1 MPPTVRARDLITTA
15 VLPVLLA
22 PPVAL
27 ANETLPTTS
36 EIDAAIRGTF
46 NNGEDVTRP
55 RNLIQLRERYERLP
69 DAEGREPEKWVTT
82 LRADLWAGFAD
93 GWKLYGRLDEPLVY
107 SDDVTSSFNPNGH
120 SRFGQGDLLTEV
132 AIIAPPPTPRL
143 GYGLGVRTV
152 WATASLNEAGDG
164 KYQVGPIA
172 AARYSLPEISPGS
185 FFLTQVLY
193 LNSVASRNE
202 NKGRAD
208 INQLNVQ
215 PKLNVSLPDD
225 WFLTTYASEN
235 IQINFGDG
243 GKLFL
248 PFDLMAG
255 RKLGEKLVASLE
267 FSREL
272 IHDKGFEPYQ
282 WQLEGRV
289 GYYF

>member
-1 MPPTVRARDLITTA
+1 MPPTARARDLITTA
-15 VLPVLLA
+15 VLPALLA

-27 ANETLPTTS
+27 ADEALPTS
-36 EIDAAIRGTF
+36 GEADASIHGTF
-46 NNGEDVTRP
+46 NNGEDPTLP
-55 RNLIQLRERYERLP
+55 RNRFDVRQRYERLP

-82 LRADLWAGFAD
+82 LRADLWTGFGDA
-93 GWKLYGRLDEPLVY
+93 WKLYGRLDQPLVY

-132 AIIAPPPTPRL
+132 AVIAPPPTPRL
-143 GYGLGVRTV
+143 GYGLGVRAV
-152 WATASLNEAGDG
+152 WPTAGLNEAGDG
-164 KYQVGPIA
+164 KYQVGPVA

-185 FFLTQVLY
+185 FLLAQVLY

-208 INQLNVQ
+208 ISQLNIQ
-215 PKLNVSLPDD
+215 PKFNVSLPDE

-235 IQINFGDG
+235 IQINFSND
-243 GKLFL
+243 GKLFV

-255 RKLGEKLVASLE
+255 KKLAGNFVGSLE
-267 FSREL
+267 YSHEL

-282 WQLEGRV
+282 WQLEGRI

>member
-1 MPPTVRARDLITTA
+1 MPPSARARDL
-15 VLPVLLA
+15 VPLGMLPALLA

-27 ANETLPTTS
+27 ADEALPTAA
-36 EIDAAIRGTF
+36 EGDAAIHGTF
-46 NNGEDVTRP
+46 NNGEDITRP
-55 RNLIQLRERYERLP
+55 RTLFQARQRYERLP
-69 DAEGREPEKWVTT
+69 DAGGREPEKWVTT
-82 LRADLWAGFAD
+82 LRADLWTGLGD

-107 SDDVTSSFNPNGH
+107 SDEVTSSFNPNGH
-120 SRFGQGDLLTEV
+120 SRFGQGDLLTEM

-143 GYGLGVRTV
+143 GYGLGMRAVS
-152 WATASLNEAGDG
+152 ATAGLNEAGDG
-164 KYQVGPIA
+164 KYQVGPVA

-185 FFLTQVLY
+185 FFLTQVLN
-193 LNSVASRNE
+193 LNSVASRNK

-215 PKLNVSLPDD
+215 PKFNVSLPDD

-235 IQINFGDG
+235 IQINFGDD

-248 PFDLMAG
+248 TFDIMVG
-255 RKLGEKLVASLE
+255 KKLFDKFRASLE
-267 FSREL
+267 YSRQL

-282 WQLEGRV
+282 WQLEGRL

>member
-1 MPPTVRARDLITTA
+1 MPPSARARDL
-15 VLPVLLA
+15 VPLGMLPALLA

-27 ANETLPTTS
+27 ADEALPTAADT
-36 EIDAAIRGTF
+36 DASVHGTF
-46 NNGEDVTRP
+46 NNGEDITRP
-55 RNLIQLRERYERLP
+55 RTLFQARQRYERLP
-69 DAEGREPEKWVTT
+69 DAQGREPEKWTTT
-82 LRADLWAGFAD
+82 LRADLWTGLGD

-120 SRFGQGDLLTEV
+120 SRFGQGDLLTEM

-143 GYGLGVRTV
+143 GYGLGMRAV
-152 WATASLNEAGDG
+152 WPTAGLNEAGDG
-164 KYQVGPIA
+164 KYQVGPVA

-215 PKLNVSLPDD
+215 PKFNVSLPDD

-235 IQINFGDG
+235 IQIDFGDD

-248 PFDLMAG
+248 PFDLMVG
-255 RKLGEKLVASLE
+255 KKLGEKFVASLE

>member
-1 MPPTVRARDLITTA
+1 MRDVSDGLSAIVSLTAGMALTAFAAEPPSISTDAETA
-15 VLPVLLA
+15 
-22 PPVAL
+22 
-27 ANETLPTTS
+27 
-36 EIDAAIRGTF
+36 IYGTF

-55 RNLIQLRERYERLP
+55 RTLFQVRQRYERLP

-82 LRADLWAGFAD
+82 LRADLWAGLGD
-93 GWKLYGRLDEPLVY
+93 GWKLYGRIDEPLVY
-107 SDDVTSSFNPNGH
+107 SNDVTSSFNPNGH
-120 SRFGQGDLLTEV
+120 SRFGQGDLLTEI

-143 GYGLGVRTV
+143 GYGLGVRAV
-152 WATASLNEAGDG
+152 WPTAGLNEAGDG
-164 KYQVGPIA
+164 KYQVGPVA
-172 AARYSLPEISPGS
+172 AARYSLPEISAGS

-208 INQLNVQ
+208 ISQLNIQ
-215 PKLNVSLPDD
+215 PKFNVSLPDA
-225 WFLTTYASEN
+225 WFLTAYASEN
-235 IQINFGDG
+235 IQINFGDE

-255 RKLGEKLVASLE
+255 KKLGEKFVASLE

-282 WQLEGRV
+282 WQLEGRL
-289 GYYF
+289 GYYFW